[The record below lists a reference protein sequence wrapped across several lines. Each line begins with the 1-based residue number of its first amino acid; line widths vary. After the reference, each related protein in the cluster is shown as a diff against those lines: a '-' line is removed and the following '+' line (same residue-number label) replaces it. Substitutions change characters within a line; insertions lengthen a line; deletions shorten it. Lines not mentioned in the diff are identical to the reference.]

1 MAPRSLQCSSPIHNS
16 ASKEIMHPMPTLF
29 SFAFKNIKRKPLRTG
44 ILMFAIALLV
54 SALVF
59 SLSFVQRVNGS
70 IKKSSERLGADVL
83 VVPTNARGAA
93 QEVLLENRIKTFYM
107 KRSIINRVLAL
118 PGVEKATEQVY
129 LVTIAGICCSVPE
142 SMVIAFNQDTDFII
156 KPWLQEKLKRKL
168 AKGEAVAGAESAF
181 NIRLGLVE
189 MDSMLFGNVFR
200 LVGSLERTGTGL
212 DTAVLIGMDSLP
224 AIIASG
230 KVKNLQPDD
239 ISVIF
244 VKVKPGVDPAQV
256 AASVEDNIIEA
267 DAMARKDIGKNII
280 TTLKDMSRIF
290 TMTIILAAVMSFFLV
305 WAIFTAIA
313 NERSKEVGIMRAL
326 GAKERHILRIFLI
339 EVLVIGIAGSVL
351 GIAAGTGLSAIV
363 AKTFS
368 IVKQLSTDLSAL
380 ERVVIAAMSFAGG
393 TAICVFGALG
403 PIQRL
408 KKMEPLMVI
417 KTE

>member
-1 MAPRSLQCSSPIHNS
+1 
-16 ASKEIMHPMPTLF
+16 MPTLF

-70 IKKSSERLGADVL
+70 IKKSSERLGADL
-83 VVPTNARGAA
+83 LIVPTNARGAA
-93 QEVLLENRIKTFYM
+93 EEILLENRIKTFYM
-107 KRSIINRVLAL
+107 KRSIMDRVRAL
-118 PGVEKATEQVY
+118 PGVDKATEQVY
-129 LVTIAGICCSVPE
+129 LVTVAGICCSVPE

-156 KPWLQEKLKRKL
+156 HPWLKEKIQRRLG
-168 AKGEAVAGAESAF
+168 KGEAVAGSESAF
-181 NIRLGLVE
+181 NIKLGLVE

-200 LVGSLERTGTGL
+200 LVGSLEKTGTGY
-212 DTAVLIGMDSLP
+212 DTAVFIGMENMP

-239 ISVIF
+239 ISVIL
-244 VKVKPGVDPAQV
+244 VKVKPGVDPAAV
-256 AASVEDNIIEA
+256 AASVEDTIIEA

-280 TTLKDMSRIF
+280 STLKDMSRIF
-290 TMTIILAAVMSFFLV
+290 TLMVVLASVFSFFLV

-313 NERSKEVGIMRAL
+313 NERSKEVGIMRAI
-326 GAKERHILRIFLI
+326 GAKESHILTLFFI
-339 EVLVIGIAGSVL
+339 EVLVIGIAGSL
-351 GIAAGTGLSAIV
+351 IGIAAGMGMSAVLS
-363 AKTFS
+363 KGFT
-368 IVKQLSTDLSAL
+368 IVKQLSTELSVR
-380 ERVVIAAMSFAGG
+380 EQTVIAAVSFLGG
-393 TAICVFGALG
+393 TVICVLGALA

-417 KTE
+417 KAE

>member
-1 MAPRSLQCSSPIHNS
+1 
-16 ASKEIMHPMPTLF
+16 MHPMPTLF